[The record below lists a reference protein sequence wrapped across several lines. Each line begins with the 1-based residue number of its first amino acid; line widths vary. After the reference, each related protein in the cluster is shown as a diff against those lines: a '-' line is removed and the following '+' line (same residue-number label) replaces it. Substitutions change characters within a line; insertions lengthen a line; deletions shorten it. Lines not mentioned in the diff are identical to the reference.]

1 MKYIVYVI
9 GWGYYEGRNHK
20 YADLFNVT
28 AKEFAKRFDS
38 LEEAEKVAEALRKG
52 GYIVEIEQIQN

>member
-1 MKYIVYVI
+1 MKYIVHVS
-9 GWGYYEGRNHK
+9 GWGYYEGRNYK

-28 AKEFAKRFDS
+28 AKRLAKRFDS

-52 GYIVEIEQIQN
+52 GYIVEIEPLQN